1 MYLARSLNSALL
13 HGRDMG
19 LASMVRICLF
29 ASRDSL
35 SALDPF
41 VCRYHHND
49 ETDQHKNEDYTMP
62 QHLLVS

>member
-1 MYLARSLNSALL
+1 MYLARSLNPITRISFI
-13 HGRDMG
+13 
-19 LASMVRICLF
+19 LASVIRTF
-29 ASRDSL
+29 AFQDFL